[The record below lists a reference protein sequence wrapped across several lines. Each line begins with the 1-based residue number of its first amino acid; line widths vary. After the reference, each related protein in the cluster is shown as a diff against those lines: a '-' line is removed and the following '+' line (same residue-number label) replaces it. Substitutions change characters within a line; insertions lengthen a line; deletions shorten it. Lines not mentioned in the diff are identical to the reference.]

1 MSKRQKVHISEVKN
15 QSQSNKCLIITNFTK
30 RNFTKKSQN
39 FLSFHIC
46 SSLFWF
52 YPSVFS
58 FSFVTMLRFQINVF
72 RHFPPSPSISLL
84 TSMPSTSIRLLYY
97 QFINNAA
104 LSPPTDLPGKVHRW
118 SSSIHKQHVAWFLCI
133 CAAGLPCW
141 IIWIRWPSYAL
152 FVVSVWMDWKAWGR
166 EVQRA

>member
-1 MSKRQKVHISEVKN
+1 MIDSSINQLVSEKNFKTSCHFMSALHFSGFI
-15 QSQSNKCLIITNFTK
+15 
-30 RNFTKKSQN
+30 
-39 FLSFHIC
+39 
-46 SSLFWF
+46 
-52 YPSVFS
+52 PVFN

-72 RHFPPSPSISLL
+72 RHFPPPSISLL

-97 QFINNAA
+97 QFIDNAG

-118 SSSIHKQHVAWFLCI
+118 SSSIHKQHVAWLLCI

-141 IIWIRWPSYAL
+141 ISWIRSYAL

-166 EVQRA
+166 KVQRA